1 LSLVFDISRQALIST
16 GLWNTQLRCR
26 LLTSGYT
33 PNAEHDDHRGYVG
46 PGRGL
51 YAGDLRLS
59 HEGGVAMWS
68 MKTQDS
74 LTITAVDPNF
84 FESSTQVL
92 NGDNIATLDIRM
104 ITEFIARPVTFS
116 STSVGTPA
124 YLLVETFDSVPVAIF
139 AIDNASSLTGAT
151 LRISFTDDLAI
162 SYENDFTLS
171 LAVMAFIAEVQPVIT
186 IAESESGIVINTTI
200 PTGYELRLYRAVSDA
215 GITTARYTGLVTLQA
230 HQLPYTDTTVIAGNT
245 YKYQA
250 SLIVPAKG
258 VISPKSKPVI
268 RAVTSI

>member
-33 PNAEHDDHRGYVG
+33 PNAEHTTIADTWDLAVG
-46 PGRGL
+46 FMP
-51 YAGDLRLS
+51 ATRLS
-59 HEGGVAMWS
+59 QGRVDVVDEDE
-68 MKTQDS
+68 DS

-84 FESSTQVL
+84 FESTTQVL
-92 NGDNIATLDIRM
+92 NGDDIATLDIRM
-104 ITEFIARPVTFS
+104 VTEFIARPVTFA
-116 STSVGTPA
+116 STSVGTPTS
-124 YLLVETFDSVPVAIF
+124 LLVETFDGVPVAIF

-171 LAVMAFIAEVQPVIT
+171 LAVMAFIADVQPVIT
-186 IAESESGIVINTTI
+186 IAESESGIVINTAI
-200 PTGYELRLYRAVSDA
+200 PAGYELRLYRAVSDA
-215 GITTARYTGLVTLQA
+215 GITTARYTVLVTLQA
-230 HQLPYTDTTVIAGNT
+230 HQLPYTDTTVIAGKT

>member
-33 PNAEHDDHRGYVG
+33 PNAEHESIANTWDLAVG
-46 PGRGL
+46 FMPST
-51 YAGDLRLS
+51 YED
-59 HEGGVAMWS
+59 EGGVAIVDEDA
-68 MKTQDS
+68 DS